1 MSGGPVW
8 IDDGGSPK
16 LVAIHTGPIVSAGK
30 RAVLLSQA
38 VQYQIQRLM
47 EGSLR
52 KLPRWDMS
60 GWRWPD

>member
-1 MSGGPVW
+1 
-8 IDDGGSPK
+8 
-16 LVAIHTGPIVSAGK
+16 VAIHTGPIGSAGK

-38 VQYQIQRLM
+38 VQYQIQQLM